1 MRAIVPNRSNNE
13 IVLVLQHFDN
23 CVDRTVQ
30 AFMEG
35 NRGGFLGWVRGLAA
49 PTRPVCGPF
58 WEATV
63 LVQLGLRV
71 SASAGGELSELPSVP
86 EYRLCTKASS
96 SLFSSQFLVVFVH
109 PGVKAERGTR

>member
-35 NRGGFLGWVRGLAA
+35 TAA
-49 PTRPVCGPF
+49 AGTPRH
-58 WEATV
+58 
-63 LVQLGLRV
+63 GLRASLFPALTGV
-71 SASAGGELSELPSVP
+71 CSAWGQGRDKCSVDKGGLILDDRNLCAQNRSVP
-86 EYRLCTKASS
+86 
-96 SLFSSQFLVVFVH
+96 SLGGCWVDFEPGSQTLPVGL
-109 PGVKAERGTR
+109 PALG

>member
-35 NRGGFLGWVRGLAA
+35 ERGSSVPRSRARLSHRSGFCAEGERV
-49 PTRPVCGPF
+49 TDEPVPESRSVF
-58 WEATV
+58 A
-63 LVQLGLRV
+63 QLGVR
-71 SASAGGELSELPSVP
+71 AEI
-86 EYRLCTKASS
+86 SS
-96 SLFSSQFLVVFVH
+96 
-109 PGVKAERGTR
+109 